1 MENKTTTQQRVVI
14 VGAGF
19 GGLEAAKR
27 LSGKPGLDVTVVDK
41 RNHHTF
47 QPLLYQVATAGL
59 DSDDICYATRGIFQK
74 HDNVRAVQGTVT
86 GVDFEAQLV
95 RTKEGPA
102 LPYDHLILA
111 LGAVTADYGVPGV
124 ADHAFGLKSAADAM
138 ALRNHVL
145 RRFEKAARFDDPVR
159 RDAATTVV
167 VVGGGPTGVE
177 MAGGL
182 AELMHKVLR
191 KDYPEFIDQPLRVVL
206 VEGQDRLLGTFSTK
220 ASRRA
225 EARLA
230 KMGVEVRTGV
240 GVVGVTADA
249 IAFDDGTTLGAD
261 TVVWA
266 AGVKANPIAAA
277 LDLETGQGGRVIV
290 DEHLRLPEHDD
301 VFVIGD
307 LAAVPWR
314 DGQLVPQVAPGA
326 IQQGA
331 HAATAIADGTEGL
344 RPFTYRD
351 KGSMATIGRNAAVV
365 EFPNGRGFGG
375 FAGWLAWLG
384 LHLVML
390 VGVRNRL
397 NVLINWAWNYL
408 TWDRASRIVVEPEP
422 S

>member
-1 MENKTTTQQRVVI
+1 MENNTTTQRRVVI

-27 LSGKPGLDVTVVDK
+27 LSGKPGIDVTVVDK

-74 HDNVRAVQGTVT
+74 HDNVRAVQGTVI
-86 GVDFEAQLV
+86 GVDFDAQLV

-102 LPYDHLILA
+102 LPYDKLILA
-111 LGAVTADYGVPGV
+111 VGAVTADFGVSGV
-124 ADHAFGLKSAADAM
+124 AEHAFGLKSAADAM

-159 RDAATTVV
+159 RDAATTMV

-191 KDYPEFIDQPLRVVL
+191 KDYPEFVNQSLRVVL
-206 VEGQDRLLGTFSTK
+206 IEGQDRLLGTFSAK

-225 EARLA
+225 KARLV

-240 GVVGVTADA
+240 GVVGVSPNE
-249 IAFDDGTTLGAD
+249 IALNDGTTIGTD

-266 AGVKANPIAAA
+266 AGVKANPIAEV
-277 LDLETGQGGRVIV
+277 LGLKTGQGGRVIV
-290 DEHLRLPEHDD
+290 DDHLRLPDRDD

-307 LAAVPWR
+307 LAAVPWS

-331 HAATAIADGTEGL
+331 HAAAVITDGAAGHK
-344 RPFTYRD
+344 PFAYRD

-408 TWDRASRIVVEPEP
+408 TWDRASRIVVEPET